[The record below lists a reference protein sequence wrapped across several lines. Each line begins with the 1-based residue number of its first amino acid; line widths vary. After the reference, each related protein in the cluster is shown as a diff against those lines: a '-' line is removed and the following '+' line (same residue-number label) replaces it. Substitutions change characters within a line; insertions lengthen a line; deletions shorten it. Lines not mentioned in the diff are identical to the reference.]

1 MSRVLLFVL
10 ALTAML
16 VSACGGAADA
26 MSAGTGKGQAS
37 LVEFT
42 GVIEAIDGNQWT
54 IGGQVITIDPSVLHN
69 GPYNVGDTVKVEA
82 DVKAD
87 GSILITSVELPS
99 IASDLSSDSA
109 LSDPINGV
117 LVFDNSGTEVFGTV
131 DSITTDTVVMGGQIF
146 EIANGAEFKNQ
157 IKSGDFV
164 KVHVSLNAD
173 GTMSITEIETWDPA
187 LINGDNSNSNSNVD
201 TNLDDNGDIGNENN
215 DSDSIDDNSNSIS
228 HNDDN
233 DNDNE
238 DEDDSISG
246 SRDDNAGSNDGGNYN
261 SKLGGG

>member
-1 MSRVLLFVL
+1 MKKMSRVLLFVL

-16 VSACGGAADA
+16 VGAYGGVASAA
-26 MSAGTGKGQAS
+26 SAGTGKGQAS
-37 LVEFT
+37 LMEFT

-54 IGGQVITIDPSVLHN
+54 IGGQVITIDPTVLHN
-69 GPYNVGDTVKVEA
+69 GPYKVGDTVKVEA
-82 DVKAD
+82 DVQAD

-99 IASDLSSDSA
+99 IASDLFSASA

-131 DSITTDTVVMGGQIF
+131 DSITTDTVVIGGLLF

-173 GTMSITEIETWDPA
+173 GTMSITEIEAWDPA
-187 LINGDNSNSNSNVD
+187 LVNEDNSNSKSNVD
-201 TNLDDNGDIGNENN
+201 ANLDDNGAISNENN
-215 DSDSIDDNSNSIS
+215 DVDSIDDNSNGYS
-228 HNDDN
+228 HNDEDDN
-233 DNDNE
+233 
-238 DEDDSISG
+238 EDDSISG
-246 SRDDNAGSNDGGNYN
+246 SKEDDAGSSGDGNYN
-261 SKLGGG
+261 SKPGGG